1 MSQAQEE
8 IGACYAEIVK
18 VASNADGSARITL
31 DIPEISTSIASKLL
45 ELKMH
50 GNECIA
56 VGFTKVDH
64 ND

>member
-8 IGACYAEIVK
+8 IGACFCEIIK
-18 VASNADGSARITL
+18 VATNADGSARITL
-31 DIPEISTSIASKLL
+31 DLPEISTAIVSKLL

-50 GNECIA
+50 GQGYIA
-56 VGFTKVDH
+56 VGFTKV